1 MLYPNELR
9 ALGLLLLGVF
19 FRNGHVCTV
28 LESSRMFKYAA
39 VLRAAHPC
47 PHEKILPNKSIP
59 YTSSKIFQFHFS
71 GI

>member
-1 MLYPNELR
+1 
-9 ALGLLLLGVF
+9 
-19 FRNGHVCTV
+19 V

-39 VLRAAHPC
+39 VLHAALPC

-59 YTSSKIFQFHFS
+59 YTSGKIFQFHFS